1 VIVADSDNSVDAAR
15 QAAAVLLDAP
25 DRPSAVM
32 AHHDA
37 LAVGVL
43 LAARDRGLRVPDE
56 VAVMGFDDGEAATAA
71 DLTTVRQPFEES
83 GTAALN
89 VLLSHIDGSSLRS
102 TTVLDVRLVKR
113 ATT

>member
-1 VIVADSDNSVDAAR
+1 MVVATSDNSVAEAR
-15 QAAAVLLDAP
+15 RAAASLLDVA

-43 LAARDRGLRVPDE
+43 LAARDRGLRVPGD

-83 GTAALN
+83 GSTALA
-89 VLLSHIDGSSLRS
+89 VLLSHIDGADLRS
-102 TTVLDVRLVKR
+102 TTVLDVRLVER
-113 ATT
+113 STT